1 MGRLKLLLLTTK
13 RFLLL
18 VIISCFSYQAIAQDD
33 WQVELISLR
42 VANERVDAQQ
52 LDPRNRPQLYNTETL
67 YLKRAHHPLS
77 IEFGAP
83 YAPRALTLQYRYR
96 LDGFDQNWVYTD
108 SQYRRATYTNL
119 DHGRYQFNVQAS
131 YDGQTWQGHRQLAV
145 EVATP
150 FWLSPWAKAFYAVP
164 LLALLA
170 AGGFVLRTRHRAIQ
184 QLRESEERLKL
195 SLWGSGDQLWDWDIP
210 QETIHR
216 HNSWHELEAFP
227 IDCIR
232 VKVAADSSNIHPMDL
247 PVVQQK
253 LREHLDG
260 HSQFFE
266 VTYRVKTEHGWLS
279 ILDRG
284 KVVERDAQ
292 QRPLRMTGTLKDI
305 TPLVEAEERLKML
318 AASITNISDGV
329 CIYDAEFNVIET
341 NASYSRITGF
351 ARSDVIGRPMQLE
364 VYSPEFL
371 EQIKRQLG
379 QYGVW
384 HGEVEDVRKDGSF
397 YQIEL
402 TVDAIRDDVGHISHY
417 VATFSDIT
425 ERKQT
430 ERELR
435 RLANTD
441 TLTGLPN
448 RSYFQVSHANLVRKR
463 VQHALLLLDLDDFKK
478 INDSLGHDVGDQLL
492 TQVAERIL
500 ELGRIHDTLY
510 RVGGDEFVLLLENT
524 SDVNVIT
531 EMATKLLDHLSQSF
545 HILQHDIV
553 MGASMGVVVYP
564 NDGQSSQELLQNA
577 DIAMYHAKSKG
588 GHNYQ
593 FFNESMNRNAVRRLQ
608 VENQLRQALRN
619 NHLRVVYQ
627 PKVSLT
633 NFNYVG
639 VEALARLQIPG
650 VGMMSPIE
658 FIPLAEETGL
668 IIEMGEQVLRQTCRD
683 MRHWLE
689 QGHELGRVAVNLS
702 AKQFLQPD
710 LTQRILTILAEEQ
723 VSPHALELEITE
735 GVVMDDPEHAITIMT
750 ELNQHGIQLAL
761 DDFGTGYSSLAYLK
775 RFPIQTLKID
785 KTFVDDINAAERDRN
800 MVASIVAMAHNLGLN
815 VVAEGVV
822 NHDQAATLS
831 RLNCE
836 YAQGYLFAKPLSS
849 DALLEQLNAPAL
861 IH

>member
-1 MGRLKLLLLTTK
+1 MAE
-13 RFLLL
+13 
-18 VIISCFSYQAIAQDD
+18 VND

-42 VANERVDAQQ
+42 VANELVSAQQ
-52 LDPRNRPQLYNTETL
+52 LDKRNRPQLYNTNTL
-67 YLKRAHHPLS
+67 YLTHLKHPFSL
-77 IEFGAP
+77 EFGAP
-83 YAPRALTLQYRYR
+83 YAPDARALHYRYR
-96 LDGFDQNWVYTD
+96 LEGFDQDWVYTD

-119 DHGRYQFNVQAS
+119 AHGHYQFIVEAS
-131 YDGQTWQGHRQLAV
+131 YDGQHWHGTRRLAI

-150 FWLSPWAKAFYAVP
+150 LWLSPWAKAIYSLPVI
-164 LLALLA
+164 ALL
-170 AGGFVLRTRHRAIQ
+170 GGVGFVVRTRHRAIQ
-184 QLRESEERLKL
+184 QLRESEERLKQ
-195 SLWGSGDQLWDWDIP
+195 SLWGSGDQLWDWDIAKG
-210 QETIHR
+210 TIHR
-216 HNSWHELEAFP
+216 HNSWRHLHEFP
-227 IDCIR
+227 IDFIR
-232 VKVAADSSNIHPMDL
+232 AGGNQPDTNIHPVDL
-247 PVVQQK
+247 PIVQQA
-253 LREHLDG
+253 LRNHLDG
-260 HSQFFE
+260 QTLFFE
-266 VTYRVKTEHGWLS
+266 VTYRVKVGDGWLS

-292 QRPLRMTGTLKDI
+292 QRPLRMTGILKDV

-329 CIYDAEFNVIET
+329 CIFDEDFKVIET

-351 ARSDVIGRPMQLE
+351 ARDDVMGRPMQLD

-371 EQIKRQLG
+371 DQIKRQLG

-397 YQIEL
+397 FQMEL
-402 TVDAIRDDVGHISHY
+402 TIDAIRDDSGYISHY

-441 TLTGLPN
+441 SLTGLPN

-478 INDSLGHDVGDQLL
+478 INDSLGHDVGDQIL

-500 ELGRIHDTLY
+500 ELGRIYDTLY
-510 RVGGDEFVLLLENT
+510 RLGGDEFVLLLENT
-524 SDVNVIT
+524 NDVSVIT
-531 EMATKLLDHLSQSF
+531 EMATKLVKHLSQPF
-545 HILQHDIV
+545 QINNQQDVV
-553 MGASMGVVVYP
+553 MGASIGVVVYP

-588 GHNYQ
+588 GQNYQ

-608 VENQLRQALRN
+608 VESQLRQALRN
-619 NHLRVVYQ
+619 NHVRVLYQ
-627 PKVSLT
+627 PKVALH
-633 NFNYVG
+633 NLEYVG

-650 VGMMSPIE
+650 VGMMSPVE

-683 MRHWLE
+683 MRYWKE
-689 QGHELGRVAVNLS
+689 QGHHIGRVAVNLS

-710 LTQRILTILAEEQ
+710 LTQRILTILKEEQ
-723 VSPHALELEITE
+723 LSPEMLELEITE
-735 GVVMDDPEHAITIMT
+735 GVVMDDPEHAITIMA
-750 ELNQHGIQLAL
+750 ELNKHGIQLAL

-785 KTFVDDINAAERDRN
+785 KTFVDDINGAERDRN
-800 MVASIVAMAHNLGLN
+800 MVASIVAMAHNMGLN

-822 NHDQAATLS
+822 SHDQAVTLN

-836 YAQGYLFAKPLSS
+836 YAQGYLFAKPLTSE
-849 DALLEQLNAPAL
+849 ALLERLSEPTQT
-861 IH
+861 H